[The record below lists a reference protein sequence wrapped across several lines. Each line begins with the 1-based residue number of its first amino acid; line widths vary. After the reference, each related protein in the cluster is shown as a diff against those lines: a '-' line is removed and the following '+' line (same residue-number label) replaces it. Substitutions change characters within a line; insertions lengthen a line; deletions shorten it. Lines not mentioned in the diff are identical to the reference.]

1 MVKFR
6 VKNFLKNN
14 YEFILSLFLLLIIL
28 IIAINPKNYISA
40 TFKGIS
46 IWAKIILPSLFC
58 FFIFTKLLMQNASTI
73 KIFNFLNKPFEKIFN
88 TSKVGGYIY
97 FMSCISGYPVGAK
110 LISEFY
116 EQGTITKDEA
126 FRISCYAS
134 TSGPM
139 FVIGSVGIAMFNNA
153 KLGAIVLAVHLIT
166 ALITGLC
173 FRNFSFEKNK
183 NNLWHKLKFIK
194 RKKRLNNKCNN
205 IKNINNDINSNN
217 LKNKN
222 ENKINGLGQVKNIYQ
237 PTKQSLNDIMYN
249 TIISV
254 VMVGGYIALC
264 FTILE
269 VLNFLNILNF
279 LGAAINKMLPPS
291 ANVGESVLKGILELT
306 NGCVNLS
313 NGNFSAKTLCVALSF
328 LTSFGGFSIHLQS
341 YLFLSKCGI
350 KYKHFFMSKVLHSI
364 MSVILSLA
372 FSVILL

>member
-1 MVKFR
+1 MT
-6 VKNFLKNN
+6 L
-14 YEFILSLFLLLIIL
+14 
-28 IIAINPKNYISA
+28 IAII
-40 TFKGIS
+40 
-46 IWAKIILPSLFC
+46 
-58 FFIFTKLLMQNASTI
+58 
-73 KIFNFLNKPFEKIFN
+73 
-88 TSKVGGYIY
+88 
-97 FMSCISGYPVGAK
+97 
-110 LISEFY
+110 
-116 EQGTITKDEA
+116 
-126 FRISCYAS
+126 
-134 TSGPM
+134 
-139 FVIGSVGIAMFNNA
+139 
-153 KLGAIVLAVHLIT
+153 
-166 ALITGLC
+166 
-173 FRNFSFEKNK
+173 
-183 NNLWHKLKFIK
+183 
-194 RKKRLNNKCNN
+194 
-205 IKNINNDINSNN
+205 
-217 LKNKN
+217 KN